1 MKPKVFVVAIALCF
15 VTAGVCFAQD
25 GHMGTWKLNEAKSKI
40 PAGATKNHTVVY
52 EAAGDSIKV
61 IVDGTDASGAAAH
74 NEWTGKF
81 DGTDYA
87 VTGDPTAD
95 TRAYTKVGARTLNM
109 TVKKG
114 GKVTVT
120 GRIIVTA
127 NGKSRTVTTSGTD
140 ANGKKFKTTAVYDK
154 SM

>member
-15 VTAGVCFAQD
+15 LTAGVCFAQD

-95 TRAYTKVGARTLNM
+95 TRAYRKVGARTLAM
-109 TVKKG
+109 TIKKG

-120 GRIIVTA
+120 GRIMVTA
-127 NGKSRTVTTSGTD
+127 NGKSRTVMTSGTD

-154 SM
+154 AM